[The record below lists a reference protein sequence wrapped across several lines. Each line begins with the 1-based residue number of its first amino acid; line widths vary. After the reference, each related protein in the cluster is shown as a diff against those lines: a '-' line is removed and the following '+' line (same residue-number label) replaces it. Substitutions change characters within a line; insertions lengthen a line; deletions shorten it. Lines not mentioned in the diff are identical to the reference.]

1 MGNNK
6 WVKNFYI
13 IINFDGTILKKKSIN
28 VAGKKY
34 VDYGV

>member
-13 IINFDGTILKKKSIN
+13 IINFDGTILKKIN

>member
-1 MGNNK
+1 MGEEFLHHQF
-6 WVKNFYI
+6 WWHHI
-13 IINFDGTILKKKSIN
+13 KKKSIN